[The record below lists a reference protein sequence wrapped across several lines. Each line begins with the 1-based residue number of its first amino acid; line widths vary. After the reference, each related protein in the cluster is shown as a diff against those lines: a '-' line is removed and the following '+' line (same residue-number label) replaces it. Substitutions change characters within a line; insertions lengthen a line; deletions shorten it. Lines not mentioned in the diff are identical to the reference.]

1 MALRTVLI
9 RVVNDP
15 DGHTDL
21 IHRFRNFGE
30 DVYRH
35 TRDSG
40 QGAGEVD
47 IDEVD
52 AAMNQFS
59 VHRVARVQVRRL
71 VGWLEKEAARQ
82 NLLIAIE
89 VT

>member
-47 IDEVD
+47 IDAV
-52 AAMNQFS
+52 N
-59 VHRVARVQVRRL
+59 
-71 VGWLEKEAARQ
+71 
-82 NLLIAIE
+82 
-89 VT
+89 